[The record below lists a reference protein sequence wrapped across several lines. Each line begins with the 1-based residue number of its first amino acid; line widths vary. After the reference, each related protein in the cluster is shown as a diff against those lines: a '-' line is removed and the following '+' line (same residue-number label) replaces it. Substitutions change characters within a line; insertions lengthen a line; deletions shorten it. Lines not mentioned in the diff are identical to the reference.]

1 MVDSRLRLEPYFAE
15 PDRQSKVL
23 VLLAEDAMTRREI
36 QDAIGFLERMFVGVG
51 EQDRLFEV
59 IAALKEELARR
70 NKR

>member
-1 MVDSRLRLEPYFAE
+1 
-15 PDRQSKVL
+15 
-23 VLLAEDAMTRREI
+23 MTRIEI

>member
-1 MVDSRLRLEPYFAE
+1 
-15 PDRQSKVL
+15 
-23 VLLAEDAMTRREI
+23 MTRREI

-59 IAALKEELARR
+59 IAALKEELTRR

>member
-1 MVDSRLRLEPYFAE
+1 
-15 PDRQSKVL
+15 
-23 VLLAEDAMTRREI
+23 MTKREI

-59 IAALKEELARR
+59 IAALKEELTRR